1 MAKIN
6 NRTQDILMSM
16 VANKFSEKRNAIN
29 FELDEIK
36 NRNAEILKE
45 NKEKVKERIQQ
56 VMDKAQEDVL
66 KLLKTAGFKLGGRY
80 RTNSIF
86 TLFNSDDGKLSY
98 YWYEY
103 ISSTASKSK
112 RQEELEADLNTLDE
126 KCRRAMDE
134 LVLRANLGCKY
145 DDVMEFINNLEV

>member
-16 VANKFSEKRNAIN
+16 VANKFSEKRDALNS
-29 FELDEIK
+29 ELDEIK
-36 NRNAEILKE
+36 NRNAEIYRE
-45 NKEKVKERIQQ
+45 NRDKVKERIQQ
-56 VMDKAQEDVL
+56 VMDKAQEDIL
-66 KLLKTAGFKLGGRY
+66 KLLKTAGIKLGGRY
-80 RTNSIF
+80 HTNSII
-86 TLFNSDDGKLSY
+86 TLFNNDDGKIGH

-103 ISSTASKSK
+103 ISSVTPKSK
-112 RQEELEADLNTLDE
+112 HQEELEADLNTLDE
-126 KCRRAMDE
+126 KCKRAMDE